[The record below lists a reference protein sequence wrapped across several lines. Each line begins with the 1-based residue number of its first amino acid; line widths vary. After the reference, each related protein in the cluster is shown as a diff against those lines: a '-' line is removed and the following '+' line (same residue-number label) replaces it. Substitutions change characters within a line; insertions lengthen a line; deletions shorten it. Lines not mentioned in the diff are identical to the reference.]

1 MAAKNFM
8 PERAVAQTENAVFEN
23 GEEIREQVRKKNPR
37 DLHGEQTHSGRV
49 HARDEAGASCG
60 ELYTRMEHNY
70 LPLSGDWLSR
80 AGFAYGRA
88 VKIRVMP
95 DCIVIT
101 PQNSRELWGCLEGLS
116 AVHTNKQKVKAWLS
130 TFPGALNDTGD
141 LPEPKRMNEAVK
153 PQ

>member
-37 DLHGEQTHSGRV
+37 TLHGEPTHSGRV
-49 HARDEAGASCG
+49 HARDETGSSCG
-60 ELYTRMEHNY
+60 ELYTRMENNY
-70 LPLSGDWLSR
+70 LPLSGEWLSR

-101 PQNSRELWGCLEGLS
+101 PQNTRELWGCLEGLS
-116 AVHTNKQKVKAWLS
+116 AVHTNKLKVKAWLA

-141 LPEPKRMNEAVK
+141 QPEHKRVNGPVK
-153 PQ
+153 PR

>member
-49 HARDEAGASCG
+49 HARDEAGASCV

-101 PQNSRELWGCLEGLS
+101 PQNTRELWGCLEGLS

-141 LPEPKRMNEAVK
+141 LPEPKRMNGAVK